1 MTTKLLSI
9 SADAKTIK
17 GDKKGI
23 LTGIL
28 YLAPYDLSGFQVCP
42 KSTDACRK
50 SCLFTAGRGVYDMVK
65 NARIRKTKW
74 FFTDRQA
81 FMLQLYH
88 DIRFLIRKANKL
100 NMIPAV
106 RLNGTSDL
114 AWEKFSFEVD
124 GITFP
129 NLMTAFPEV
138 IHYDYTKIL
147 NRKSVANI
155 PNYHLT
161 FSLSESNDK
170 EALKALSA
178 GMNVAVVVNTKRKQV
193 KPSTFSGYPAI
204 DGDIDDTRFLDDK
217 GNIILLTAKGKAR
230 YDKSGFVK
238 SLDYVIGGNS

>member
-9 SADAKTIK
+9 SADAKT
-17 GDKKGI
+17 KKGTMQGV

-42 KSTDACRK
+42 KSTEACRK
-50 SCLFTAGRGVYDMVK
+50 SCLFTAGRGVYDNVK

-74 FFTDRQA
+74 FFTDRES
-81 FMLQLYH
+81 FMLQLYN
-88 DIRFLIRKANKL
+88 DIRFLIRKAKKL
-100 NMIPAV
+100 KMIPAV

-129 NLMTAFPEV
+129 NLMTATPEV
-138 IHYDYTKIL
+138 EYYDYTKVL
-147 NRKSVANI
+147 NRKSVSEI

-170 EALKALSA
+170 EALKALAA
-178 GMNVAVVVNTKRKQV
+178 GMNVAVVVNTKRKEI
-193 KPSTFSGYPAI
+193 KPSTFSGFPAI
-204 DGDIDDTRFLDDK
+204 NGDIDDTRFLDAK

-238 SLDYVIGGNS
+238 SLDYVIGGNR